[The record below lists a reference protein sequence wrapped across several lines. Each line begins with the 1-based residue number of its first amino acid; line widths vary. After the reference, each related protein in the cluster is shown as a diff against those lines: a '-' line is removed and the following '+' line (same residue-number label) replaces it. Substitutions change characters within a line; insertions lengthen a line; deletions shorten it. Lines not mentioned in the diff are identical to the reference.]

1 MAINIEL
8 DSKLPGVRGQ
18 HAQGTGYVPSVANG
32 VGAALGETFGKLPKV
47 ALRANFHTK
56 IEALNKLDL
65 DNQMAE
71 AELAFDRWNAK
82 AMWGSDGEAPTTLET
97 FDSETDATLRAT
109 RLNGLMN
116 LKGMEAGNA
125 AGMYG
130 KASETAMGDI
140 LGALSPQAR
149 LAVRDRLLAKR
160 NATLTR
166 MEYHGFTQREAA
178 VRAKNEALM
187 DARARLNAEETANA
201 VSRAEADLSNEGIRN
216 AEEAY
221 KTSMASL
228 MPKNAW
234 EALKHDEGETYED
247 YKADYKSKAMANRD
261 ARIAAVLTK
270 RDISFAQI
278 GGEYA
283 VKMEALL
290 AQKRKSI
297 LDSMGITEK
306 DLAENKEW
314 AAAVDGQLA
323 AYAGKAGADFLGSM
337 IDAGNLTFAEAA
349 LKDDTRLISDYGI
362 SDSRVRT
369 ALRDKLGYAKA
380 KALRATNQRNE
391 FADLEAAQ
399 VSQFKDDNINYA
411 YDLSVFEA
419 KYNAYVAA
427 GDYKSA
433 TKLRTAI
440 DMRRKAEAGA
450 AELKAKREAEKD
462 AKQLPPGE
470 RTPEEWRET
479 LNQVIID
486 DKTLYYQ
493 YNLGDGKSVFISKAA
508 YVKDIIWNEL
518 GLGSEKEKQALFDS
532 YNLKNGAN
540 NRAANACAK
549 IYAEGS
555 FITSFFSPTIGFHW
569 QETKP
574 VSGSYEKGEAKG
586 DIYSVEPASI
596 NSANAS
602 LFVRD
607 EKGRVRLNND
617 SVIGGRL
624 LIGQMKDGVFKG
636 ETLTQQSAATL
647 FDTHQQVVAAW
658 VEANPQATDGQVLE
672 KAKDVF
678 LSLTVGT
685 RNKFSIEGRTL
696 LERQTNA
703 VAAAEALRQKAAIEQ
718 SEYLRGKPD
727 TLRMKSLTPVK
738 EEK

>member
-1 MAINIEL
+1 MAISIEL

-32 VGAALGETFGKLPKV
+32 VGAALGETFGKLPEV
-47 ALRANFHTK
+47 ALNANFHTK
-56 IEALNKLDL
+56 VEAINKLDL

-97 FDSETDATLRAT
+97 FDGEADATLRAM

-166 MEYHGFTQREAA
+166 MEHHGFTQREAA
-178 VRAKNEALM
+178 VRARNDALM

-201 VSRAEADLSNEGIRN
+201 VSRAEADLSDEGIGK

-221 KTSMASL
+221 ETSMASL

-234 EALKHDEGETYED
+234 EALRHEEGETYED
-247 YKADYKSKAMANRD
+247 YKADYESKAMTNRD
-261 ARIAAVLTK
+261 ARIAAVLAK
-270 RDISFAQI
+270 RDLSVAQI
-278 GGEYA
+278 GGDYA

-297 LDSMGITEK
+297 LDSMGIAEK
-306 DLAENKEW
+306 DLVENKEW

-380 KALRATNQRNE
+380 EALQATNQRNE

-399 VSQFKDDNINYA
+399 VSQLKDDNINYA
-411 YDLSVFEA
+411 YDLSIFEA

-433 TKLRTAI
+433 TKLRKAI

-450 AELKAKREAEKD
+450 AELAAKREAEKN
-462 AKQLPPGE
+462 AKALPPGE
-470 RTPEEWRET
+470 RTPEEWRAE
-479 LNQVIID
+479 LNRVIAD
-486 DKTLYYQ
+486 TELKYYD
-493 YNLGDGKSVFISKAA
+493 YNLGGGRSVFISKAA

-518 GLGSEKEKQALFDS
+518 GLKSESEKQAMFDS
-532 YNLKNGAN
+532 YNLQNGSN
-540 NRAANACAK
+540 NRAAKACSSVYAGIGNNAL
-549 IYAEGS
+549 
-555 FITSFFSPTIGFHW
+555 FW
-569 QETKP
+569 QATKP
-574 VSGSYEKGEAKG
+574 VGNSYEKGEATG
-586 DIYSVEPASI
+586 DIYAVEPVSK
-596 NSANAS
+596 NPANAS

-607 EKGRVRLNND
+607 EKGRVRMNED
-617 SVIGGRL
+617 SVIGGHL
-624 LIGQMKDGVFKG
+624 YVGQMENGVFRG
-636 ETLTQQSAATL
+636 ERLTRQASATL
-647 FDTHQQVVAAW
+647 FDTHQEVVAAW
-658 VEANPQATDGQVLE
+658 VEANPAATDGEILG
-672 KAKDVF
+672 KASEVW

-685 RNKFSIEGRTL
+685 RNDFSIEGSTL
-696 LERQTNA
+696 YGRQA
-703 VAAAEALRQKAAIEQ
+703 SAMAAADALLQKAAIEQ

-738 EEK
+738 EKKEK